1 MTVPMPRP
9 ALALAALA
17 LAVAAIGL
25 PAGLAG
31 AQDLSEAQLT
41 ALFQDQIEHI
51 RAATAE
57 PGLGASRG
65 LTLTKIAPAGGDA
78 GQDGGPV
85 SIEAAT
91 VAAGNGTKKVLD
103 LGQPASQTASAAPG
117 EAPLLYLALPKDE
130 QVRFQVTFAFDS
142 AAIAPDQAP
151 RLRVVCDAARG
162 ANVQQFRIIG
172 HTDAAGDAAYNQK
185 LSTLRAEEV
194 ERFFVKDCG
203 IDPAKL
209 QAVGV
214 GEQFPF
220 DAKNP
225 KAGVNRR
232 VEFQAL
238 S

>member
-1 MTVPMPRP
+1 MKLPMLPFP
-9 ALALAALA
+9 LMLAALT
-17 LAVAAIGL
+17 LL
-25 PAGLAG
+25 PVTMAG
-31 AQDLSEAQLT
+31 AQEMSEDQLT
-41 ALFQDQIEHI
+41 TLFLNQIEHI

-65 LTLTKIAPAGGDA
+65 LTLTKVAPAGGEEA
-78 GQDGGPV
+78 TQDSGPI

-91 VAAGNGTKKVLD
+91 APAGGGGKKVLD

-117 EAPLLYLALPKDE
+117 AAPLLYLSLPKDE
-130 QVRFQVTFAFDS
+130 QVNYQVKFGFDS
-142 AAIAPDQAP
+142 AVISPDQTP
-151 RLRVVCDAARG
+151 RLRQVCDAMRA
-162 ANVQQFRIIG
+162 ANVQQFRIVG

-185 LSTLRAEEV
+185 LSILRAEEV
-194 ERFFVKDCG
+194 QRFFVKDCG

-214 GEQFPF
+214 GEQFPL

>member
-162 ANVQQFRIIG
+162 PMSSSSGSSAIPTPRGTRPIIRSCRRCGPRRSSGSSSRI
-172 HTDAAGDAAYNQK
+172 AGSIRPSCRRWAWASSSR
-185 LSTLRAEEV
+185 STR
-194 ERFFVKDCG
+194 RTPRPG
-203 IDPAKL
+203 ST
-209 QAVGV
+209 
-214 GEQFPF
+214 
-220 DAKNP
+220 
-225 KAGVNRR
+225 AGSSSRP
-232 VEFQAL
+232 
-238 S
+238 